1 MKEVT
6 LEGPNGEEIILDV
19 PDDASNEDIMAFAQ
33 QNVGKFNQAQDGE
46 RELEWG
52 EVGQQAWRNLP
63 KSGLQLAKDL
73 LQVVRHPIDTASS
86 VLDLGMGII
95 ELAVPGEQGHEKT
108 ARAVGQ
114 AILKRYHGGKNI
126 KKTMANDPVGFA
138 SDLAAAL
145 TGGGTALS
153 KIGQIGGKLAKTY
166 GISNGKLAGAVKQ
179 GIKDTPIHD
188 AGTMVKRGQMGN
200 QLSRGGVASPDLP
213 RKPNWLENSGDWLAK
228 AGSNIDPMRQ
238 AGRGMAWTTKAGA
251 NLFGDVQGKLTGAG
265 HDVMKQN
272 FSAGLRNSE
281 PWKTGMKYAD
291 DSDSLVNEALDNMAM
306 LKYEAGERYT
316 ANLEKMVKASPKTSW
331 RNIKIKL
338 RKLQKSMYDPVT
350 GKHSNVKNPAEMEKI
365 YEIGDLIGEVMSDPK
380 MHDAAGFDWL
390 KQRVREININE
401 DAMPTAYRMQ
411 NGTARA
417 VHAEVSRAYPPYRH
431 MQDDYHKF
439 KKLEKELHSSFGKDK
454 HTALDQVLRK
464 LHQAMRNNAN
474 TGRKRGLLREID
486 PTQSLADQIAG
497 QASRETM
504 PRGMM
509 GVGGPAA
516 AGTMGALGSTGGAL
530 ALVGLSSPR
539 AMGKTNF
546 GMGRLA
552 SPFAKAGE
560 AIGPQGGRALS
571 QGLIQA
577 GRVKQINDKVDH
589 EMTLKKKAPKKKKR
603 K

>member
-6 LEGPNGEEIILDV
+6 LEGPNGEEIIIDV
-19 PDDASNEDIMAFAQ
+19 PDNASDDDIKAFAQ

-52 EVGQQAWRNLP
+52 EVGEQAWKNLP
-63 KSGLQLAKDL
+63 KSAIQLGKDL

-95 ELAVPGEQGHEKT
+95 ELAIPGEQGDEKT

-114 AILKRYHGGKNI
+114 AILKRYHGSKNI
-126 KKTMANDPVGFA
+126 KKTMATDPVGFV
-138 SDLAAAL
+138 SDLSAAL

-153 KIGQIGGKLAKTY
+153 KIGQIGGKLSKTY
-166 GISNGKLAGAVKQ
+166 GISNGQLAGAVKQ

-188 AGTMVKRGQMGN
+188 AGTMATRSQMGN

-238 AGRGMAWTTKAGA
+238 TGRGIAGLTKGGA
-251 NLFGDVQGKLTGAG
+251 SIFGDIQGKLTGTG
-265 HDVMKQN
+265 HDVMRQN

-281 PWKTGMKYAD
+281 AWKKGMDYAD
-291 DSDSLVNEALDNMAM
+291 DSDALVTEAMGNIKE
-306 LKYEAGERYT
+306 LKYDAQNRYQFRL
-316 ANLEKMVKASPKTSW
+316 AEMLRAKPKTSW
-331 RNIKIKL
+331 TPIL
-338 RKLQKSMYDPVT
+338 RKMNKLSKSMYDPVT
-350 GKHSNVKNPAEMEKI
+350 GKHPNVRDTAELEKIAEMST
-365 YEIGDLIGEVMSDPK
+365 LINEVMSDPK
-380 MHDAAGFDWL
+380 LHNAAGFDWL
-390 KQRVREININE
+390 KQRLYEVDIPEKMKTASRLKHGTTKSIHSEI
-401 DAMPTAYRMQ
+401 
-411 NGTARA
+411 
-417 VHAEVSRAYPPYRH
+417 SRAYPAYRT
-431 MQDDYHKF
+431 MQDEFHKF
-439 KKLEKELHSSFGKDK
+439 KKLEEQLDSAFGKDK
-454 HTALDQVLRK
+454 HTALDQTLRK

-486 PTQSLADQIAG
+486 PTQALADQIAG

-516 AGTMGALGSTGGAL
+516 AAGVGALGSTGGAL
-530 ALVGLSSPR
+530 ALVGLGSPK
-539 AMGKTNF
+539 AMGKLNYTA
-546 GMGRLA
+546 GKYA
-552 SPFAKAGE
+552 SPFARAGE
-560 AIGPQGGRALS
+560 ALGPKGGRALS

-577 GRVKQINDKVDH
+577 GRVKQIDDEVDH